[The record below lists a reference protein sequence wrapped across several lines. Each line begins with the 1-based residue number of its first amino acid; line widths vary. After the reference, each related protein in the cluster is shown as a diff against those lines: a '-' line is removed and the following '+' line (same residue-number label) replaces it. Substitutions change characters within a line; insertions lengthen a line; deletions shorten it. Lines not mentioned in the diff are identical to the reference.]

1 MIKWLEIDGAESEV
15 VISSRIRLARNFSGY
30 NFTNKLKPEEAE
42 SIIKEVENA
51 IIHGTSAIRNDFKS
65 LRMAGLDK
73 LEKGILLEK
82 HLISKDIARS
92 DLSAAL
98 VKDDETVSI
107 MVNEEDHLR
116 IQALFPGFRLD
127 DAWDI
132 ADKIDDLLEESIGYA
147 FDERLGYLTACPTNV
162 GTGMRASIM
171 VHLPALVEL
180 GYIDGVLKAANQIGL
195 AVRGIYGEGSQAKG
209 SIFQIS
215 NQLTLGRKEEDILGN
230 IKGLSKQLISK
241 ELEARSF
248 LYKNQ
253 GMKFEDKIYR
263 SMGILK
269 NARIIDSNESMNLLS
284 NVKLGIEMGLIDNMK
299 SRDIDKLFIEIQPSH
314 QQMMS
319 GQSKAQERDIKRAEY
334 LRRELS
340 KKSNENKEE

>member
-30 NFTNKLKPEEAE
+30 NFTNKLKPDEAE
-42 SIIKEVENA
+42 RIIKEVENA
-51 IIHGTSAIRNDFKS
+51 IIHGTSAIRDDFKS
-65 LRMAGLDK
+65 LRMAELDK

-215 NQLTLGRKEEDILGN
+215 NQLTLGRKEEEILGN

-253 GMKFEDKIYR
+253 GMKFEDRIYR
-263 SMGILK
+263 ALGILSS
-269 NARIIDSNESMNLLS
+269 ARLVDSNEAMNLLS

-334 LRRELS
+334 LRKEFS

>member
-1 MIKWLEIDGAESEV
+1 MIKWLELDGAESEV

-51 IIHGTSAIRNDFKS
+51 IIYGTSAIRDDFKS
-65 LRMAGLDK
+65 LRMAEIDK

-82 HLISKDIARS
+82 HLISRDIAKS
-92 DLSAAL
+92 ELSAAL

-107 MVNEEDHLR
+107 MVNEEDHIR

-132 ADKIDDLLEESIGYA
+132 ADKIDDLLEERVGYA

-171 VHLPALVEL
+171 MHLPALVEL

-215 NQLTLGRKEEDILGN
+215 NQLTLGRKEEEILGN

-248 LYKNQ
+248 LHKNH

-263 SMGILK
+263 SLGILK
-269 NARIIDSNESMNLLS
+269 SARTIDSNEAMNLLS
-284 NVKLGIEMGLIDNMK
+284 NVKLGIEMGLIDDMK
-299 SRDIDKLFIEIQPSH
+299 SREIDKLFIEIQPAH
-314 QQMMS
+314 QQSMS
-319 GQSKAQERDIKRAEY
+319 GQNKAQERDVKRAEY
-334 LRRELS
+334 LRKELS
-340 KKSNENKEE
+340 QNINEDKEV